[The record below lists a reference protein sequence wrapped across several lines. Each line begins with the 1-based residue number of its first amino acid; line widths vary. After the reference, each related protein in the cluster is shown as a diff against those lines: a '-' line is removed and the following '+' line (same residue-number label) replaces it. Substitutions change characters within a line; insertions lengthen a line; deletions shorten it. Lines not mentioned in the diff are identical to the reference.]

1 MYTEFGKWL
10 KMFRI
15 SIGVRLYDMSE
26 TIGVSPSFI
35 SAVESGKKNIPLD
48 FVDKIKARYILTP
61 MQEETLDEAV
71 KATREEELKRKKAC
85 QVKVETTSNEVQE
98 LDYAFARRADEL
110 TESEKRAMW
119 KILNNGA

>member
-71 KATREEELKRKKAC
+71 RTTREEELKRKKAC

-98 LDYAFARRADEL
+98 LVYAFARRADEL

>member
-26 TIGVSPSFI
+26 TIGVSPSFV

-71 KATREEELKRKKAC
+71 KATREKELKRKKAC

-98 LDYAFARRADEL
+98 LVYAFARRADEL

>member
-1 MYTEFGKWL
+1 
-10 KMFRI
+10 
-15 SIGVRLYDMSE
+15 MSE

-98 LDYAFARRADEL
+98 LVYAFARRADEL

>member
-61 MQEETLDEAV
+61 IQEETLDEAV
-71 KATREEELKRKKAC
+71 KTTREEELKRKKAC

-98 LDYAFARRADEL
+98 LVYAFARRADEL